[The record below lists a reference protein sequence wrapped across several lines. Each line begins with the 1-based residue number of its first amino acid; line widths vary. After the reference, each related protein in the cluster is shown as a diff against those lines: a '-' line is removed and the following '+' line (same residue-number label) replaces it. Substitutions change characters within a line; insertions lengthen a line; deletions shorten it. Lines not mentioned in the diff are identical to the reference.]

1 MKQGREST
9 IYYKTVI
16 VMKNIIILMLII
28 LCFDVSDI
36 VAQQSDTLQSVR
48 FMKRKSKQFIVKI
61 KTNEGN
67 MKGLLYSADYTG
79 IVLLDSN
86 YREHFYAV
94 SDIKYLEIRRV
105 NAFWYGLKVP
115 FLFLQGGSLA
125 LVTPIILYGALVGE
139 ASYSLIFLL
148 IPLYVAP
155 FAVIGSIAIATMSGI
170 IPAIKIKSFNQEE
183 YNKKYEFIAKRT
195 QKYLIK
201 KFPHQPRMIIE

>member
-86 YREHFYAV
+86 YREHF
-94 SDIKYLEIRRV
+94 
-105 NAFWYGLKVP
+105 
-115 FLFLQGGSLA
+115 
-125 LVTPIILYGALVGE
+125 
-139 ASYSLIFLL
+139 
-148 IPLYVAP
+148 
-155 FAVIGSIAIATMSGI
+155 
-170 IPAIKIKSFNQEE
+170 
-183 YNKKYEFIAKRT
+183 
-195 QKYLIK
+195 
-201 KFPHQPRMIIE
+201 